1 MRRPVLAR
9 RRLAWY
15 ISNPPVAKAVSFD
28 EDDSLAGKE
37 VVNPKAAP
45 ADEAEPQSAASDLA
59 VPTIPVDPA
68 TTVAMISD
76 IHANL
81 DALTV
86 VLADIERRGIKRIIC
101 LGDIIGYGPNPC
113 ECLDLVMERCEW
125 ALMGNHDFASLYEPT
140 AFNASAEAAAFWTR
154 RQFELE
160 KDTQKRRRR
169 WEFLGSLDI
178 RRHFEGALCVHASPR
193 RPINEY
199 IFPDD
204 VITSPSKMTQIFD
217 RIDKRCYCGHTHVTG
232 VFTNE
237 PDFYPPAD
245 LGHRYKFNDREKCII
260 NPGSVGQP
268 RDRDPRASYAILNP
282 DFVHFVRLEYNI
294 RAVVDKVTRIPELSD
309 FLGQRLLEG
318 R

>member
-1 MRRPVLAR
+1 MPEEALEA
-9 RRLAWY
+9 
-15 ISNPPVAKAVSFD
+15 SSDEPVALV
-28 EDDSLAGKE
+28 
-37 VVNPKAAP
+37 
-45 ADEAEPQSAASDLA
+45 
-59 VPTIPVDPA
+59 
-68 TTVAMISD
+68 SD
-76 IHANL
+76 IHANV
-81 DALTV
+81 DALRV
-86 VLADIERRGIKRIIC
+86 VLDDIESRGVKRILC

-125 ALMGNHDFASLYEPT
+125 ALMGNHDFACLYEPT

-160 KDTQKRRRR
+160 PDVKKRRRR
-169 WEFLGSLDI
+169 WEFLGGLAV
-178 RRHFEGALCVHASPR
+178 RRFFNGALCVHASPR

-204 VITSPSKMTQIFD
+204 VITSPSKMAQIFD
-217 RIDKRCYCGHTHVTG
+217 RIETRCYCGHTHVTG
-232 VFTNE
+232 VFTDE

-245 LGHRYKFNDREKCII
+245 LDNRYQFSKGEKCII

-268 RDRDPRASYAILNP
+268 RDRDPRASYAILYA
-282 DFVHFVRLEYNI
+282 DYAEFVRLEYDI
-294 RAVVDKVTRIPELSD
+294 QAVIDKIDQVPDLNE